1 MKRIFTTLLFAII
14 TIIATSLCAQQQISL
29 PYIAKE
35 GMPGKIENSVTRQ
48 YVWESPQYLLDTT
61 VRGIR
66 LTFLESD
73 YLQLHNGYCMVALSE
88 LHFFDANGIEIIY
101 DIGNIEC
108 NSIESTEGYLEALYD
123 NDYTTYYHSVWK
135 DALIDNDSEVYID
148 VDFQRGVS
156 AFCFSYRTRNHNIYP
171 TAIAIT
177 ATGTAYDA
185 DTATGDNSSNSGN
198 SGDNSQ
204 DFDEEFDGDID
215 YTPVD
220 VYNTECLFVTL
231 ADGGIDAYPLESM
244 SGDYT
249 TSGGTLSIP
258 LKSGGTIEYKQG
270 TYSQYGTDVPQLPY
284 MTSYKFNNKYNANL
298 NVDIE
303 AENVTEN
310 MSFDVNAIGKSLTA
324 SFQLSDNRAVA
335 YVGKK
340 QQVSKET
347 RNRFDAPVK
356 YAVTYPGYNVIKN
369 VKVQDEKW
377 EYGEDAVSEI
387 VLTEDMLYT
396 NKPSE
401 VGDHLRNMLDGNPST
416 VFHTVYGSSYDAS
429 VMPYITITLDS
440 PVEIVKFYYMSR
452 TTGDYNPKQL
462 NLYACNDNSSW
473 ELVRSFSSAD
483 GELPLEPAGAEY
495 TSPAIELGG
504 SYRYLKLEQT
514 ASEHRNNHMV
524 FAEFRM
530 YNVVPGNGEAVK
542 VQDAV
547 YRNVKIPF
555 GRIYTI
561 NTNWHSDNGSV
572 PRIDIDIENG
582 LSVTSKEYYLNAN
595 FRITG
600 YGMYDDFV
608 DSVQIKGRGNTTW
621 GYSKKPYR
629 LKFDEKVKPFGLTK
643 GKSWVL
649 LANAQSGAMM
659 ANAVAMKVGQ
669 LADVPYANHII
680 PVELYINGEYKGNYM
695 FTEHVGFS
703 NNSVDIDEDLGLG
716 YMLELDSYYDED
728 YRFRSTYYNLPVN
741 VKEPD
746 LLDYDTQTANEKF
759 SIIKDD
765 FNELDALLYT
775 GGDISSKID
784 LDAAA
789 RFMLVNELV
798 MNQELGHPKSTYLWR
813 EDVSSDES
821 KIILGP
827 LWDFDW
833 AFGYEGSGQYFYKD
847 YKSDYF
853 SNGMPS
859 GSGKSFFRQLMLDK
873 EFQRHYYKVW
883 KEFNDNGRIKEVVEY
898 INDYY
903 QFAKS
908 SFEHNATVWG
918 DGKTY
923 GQKIEQMQTWMQSR
937 FEHIFA
943 NLTEYDITDLVYTL
957 SGDID
962 CNNILTVHDVAIL
975 ADYILGKSDPAF
987 NGIKADTDNNG
998 SIDGDDLINTAS
1010 AVLSSEEIDPSYV
1023 YNRPAAKASIYAPS
1037 FRMEVSDNVVLPI
1050 MYTATDGYNYKAIQ
1064 MDVKVPLGMLL
1075 TDAVPGSAVEGKEF
1089 YYLQTG
1095 ENTYRILVY
1104 STDGS
1109 NFVSGEVAANLSLYT
1124 EEAIPDEECR
1134 IELINILAV
1143 NSGNIE
1149 QRINETTVEF
1159 SFGEAPASCYNLVY
1173 IVDGDVYK
1181 SFSVAYGA
1189 TIEPIE
1195 EPVKEGHTFSGW
1207 SEIPAT
1213 MPAHDVTVTGSF
1225 SVNSYK
1231 VTFVIDGDVFDTKTV
1246 EYGAKITAPNPPV
1259 KEGHTFSGW
1268 SEIPATM
1275 PAHDVT
1281 VTGSFSVNSYTI
1293 TYIVDGEVY
1302 ETQSFVYGAAVE
1314 PLDEPVKEGHTF
1326 SGWSEIP
1333 ATMPAHDVTVTGLF
1347 SVNSYKVTFVIDG
1360 EVFDTKTVKYGAEIT
1375 LPNPPEK
1382 SGYIFSGWSGV
1393 PDTMPA
1399 EDIVI
1404 TGSYIVDTTGID
1416 SVDIDLENDEVY
1428 NLKGQR
1434 ITDSRNLTRGIYI
1447 VNGKKVFIK

>member
-1 MKRIFTTLLFAII
+1 
-14 TIIATSLCAQQQISL
+14 
-29 PYIAKE
+29 
-35 GMPGKIENSVTRQ
+35 
-48 YVWESPQYLLDTT
+48 
-61 VRGIR
+61 
-66 LTFLESD
+66 
-73 YLQLHNGYCMVALSE
+73 
-88 LHFFDANGIEIIY
+88 
-101 DIGNIEC
+101 
-108 NSIESTEGYLEALYD
+108 
-123 NDYTTYYHSVWK
+123 
-135 DALIDNDSEVYID
+135 
-148 VDFQRGVS
+148 
-156 AFCFSYRTRNHNIYP
+156 
-171 TAIAIT
+171 
-177 ATGTAYDA
+177 
-185 DTATGDNSSNSGN
+185 
-198 SGDNSQ
+198 
-204 DFDEEFDGDID
+204 
-215 YTPVD
+215 
-220 VYNTECLFVTL
+220 
-231 ADGGIDAYPLESM
+231 
-244 SGDYT
+244 
-249 TSGGTLSIP
+249 
-258 LKSGGTIEYKQG
+258 
-270 TYSQYGTDVPQLPY
+270 
-284 MTSYKFNNKYNANL
+284 
-298 NVDIE
+298 
-303 AENVTEN
+303 
-310 MSFDVNAIGKSLTA
+310 
-324 SFQLSDNRAVA
+324 
-335 YVGKK
+335 
-340 QQVSKET
+340 
-347 RNRFDAPVK
+347 
-356 YAVTYPGYNVIKN
+356 
-369 VKVQDEKW
+369 
-377 EYGEDAVSEI
+377 
-387 VLTEDMLYT
+387 
-396 NKPSE
+396 
-401 VGDHLRNMLDGNPST
+401 
-416 VFHTVYGSSYDAS
+416 
-429 VMPYITITLDS
+429 
-440 PVEIVKFYYMSR
+440 
-452 TTGDYNPKQL
+452 
-462 NLYACNDNSSW
+462 
-473 ELVRSFSSAD
+473 
-483 GELPLEPAGAEY
+483 
-495 TSPAIELGG
+495 
-504 SYRYLKLEQT
+504 
-514 ASEHRNNHMV
+514 
-524 FAEFRM
+524 
-530 YNVVPGNGEAVK
+530 
-542 VQDAV
+542 
-547 YRNVKIPF
+547 
-555 GRIYTI
+555 
-561 NTNWHSDNGSV
+561 
-572 PRIDIDIENG
+572 
-582 LSVTSKEYYLNAN
+582 
-595 FRITG
+595 
-600 YGMYDDFV
+600 
-608 DSVQIKGRGNTTW
+608 
-621 GYSKKPYR
+621 
-629 LKFDEKVKPFGLTK
+629 
-643 GKSWVL
+643 
-649 LANAQSGAMM
+649 
-659 ANAVAMKVGQ
+659 
-669 LADVPYANHII
+669 
-680 PVELYINGEYKGNYM
+680 M

-703 NNSVDIDEDLGLG
+703 NNSVDVDDDLGLG

-746 LLDYDTQTANEKF
+746 LSDYDTQTANEKF
-759 SIIKDD
+759 GIIKDD

-813 EDVSSDES
+813 EDVTSDES

-908 SFEHNATVWG
+908 SLEHNATVWS

-957 SGDID
+957 LGDID

-987 NGIKADTDNNG
+987 NSIKADTDNNG

-1010 AVLSSEEIDPSYV
+1010 AVLSTEEIDPSYV
-1023 YNRPAAKASIYAPS
+1023 YNRPAAKASIYASS
-1037 FRMEVSDNVVLPI
+1037 FKMEVGNNVMLPI
-1050 MYTATDGYNYKAIQ
+1050 MYTATEGSSYKAMQ

-1075 TDAVPGSAVEGKEF
+1075 TDAAPGGAVEGKEF

-1095 ENTYRILVY
+1095 EDTYRILVY

-1143 NSGNIE
+1143 NSANIE
-1149 QRINETTVEF
+1149 QRINETAVEF
-1159 SFGEAPASCYNLVY
+1159 GFGEAPASCYNLVY

-1447 VNGKKVFIK
+1447 VNGKKVLIK

>member
-1 MKRIFTTLLFAII
+1 M
-14 TIIATSLCAQQQISL
+14 
-29 PYIAKE
+29 
-35 GMPGKIENSVTRQ
+35 
-48 YVWESPQYLLDTT
+48 
-61 VRGIR
+61 
-66 LTFLESD
+66 
-73 YLQLHNGYCMVALSE
+73 
-88 LHFFDANGIEIIY
+88 
-101 DIGNIEC
+101 
-108 NSIESTEGYLEALYD
+108 
-123 NDYTTYYHSVWK
+123 
-135 DALIDNDSEVYID
+135 
-148 VDFQRGVS
+148 
-156 AFCFSYRTRNHNIYP
+156 
-171 TAIAIT
+171 
-177 ATGTAYDA
+177 
-185 DTATGDNSSNSGN
+185 
-198 SGDNSQ
+198 
-204 DFDEEFDGDID
+204 
-215 YTPVD
+215 
-220 VYNTECLFVTL
+220 
-231 ADGGIDAYPLESM
+231 
-244 SGDYT
+244 
-249 TSGGTLSIP
+249 
-258 LKSGGTIEYKQG
+258 
-270 TYSQYGTDVPQLPY
+270 
-284 MTSYKFNNKYNANL
+284 
-298 NVDIE
+298 
-303 AENVTEN
+303 
-310 MSFDVNAIGKSLTA
+310 
-324 SFQLSDNRAVA
+324 
-335 YVGKK
+335 
-340 QQVSKET
+340 SKET

>member
-101 DIGNIEC
+101 GIGNIEC

-135 DALIDNDSEVYID
+135 DALVDNDSEVYVD

-156 AFCFSYRTRNHNIYP
+156 AFSFSYRTRNHNIYP

-185 DTATGDNSSNSGN
+185 DTATGDNSGNSGN

-356 YAVTYPGYNVIKN
+356 YAVTYPGYNVMKN

-377 EYGEDAVSEI
+377 EYGEDAVTEI
-387 VLTEDMLYT
+387 SLTEDMLYT

-401 VGDHLRNMLDGNPST
+401 TGDYLKNMLDGNPST
-416 VFHTVYGSSYDAS
+416 IFHTVYGSSYDAS

-452 TTGDYNPKQL
+452 TMGDYNPKQL

-473 ELVRSFSSAD
+473 KLVRSFSSTD
-483 GELPLEPAGAEY
+483 GELPLETGAEY

-524 FAEFRM
+524 FAEFRL

-547 YRNVKIPF
+547 YRNVRIPF

-582 LSVTSKEYYLNAN
+582 LSVTSKEYYLSAN

-608 DSVQIKGRGNTTW
+608 DSVQIKGRGNSTW
-621 GYSKKPYR
+621 SYSKKPYR
-629 LKFDEKVKPFGLTK
+629 LKFDKKVKPFGLTK

-649 LANAQSGAMM
+649 LANAQTGAMM
-659 ANAVAMKVGQ
+659 ANAVAMKIGQ

-703 NNSVDIDEDLGLG
+703 NNSVDVDDDLGLG

-746 LLDYDTQTANEKF
+746 LSDYDTQTANEKF
-759 SIIKDD
+759 GIIKDD

-813 EDVSSDES
+813 EDVTSDES

-908 SFEHNATVWG
+908 SLEHNATVWS

-957 SGDID
+957 LGDID

-987 NGIKADTDNNG
+987 NSIKADTDNNG

-1010 AVLSSEEIDPSYV
+1010 AVLSTEEIDPSYV
-1023 YNRPAAKASIYAPS
+1023 YNRPAAKASIYASS
-1037 FRMEVSDNVVLPI
+1037 FKMEVGNNVMLPI
-1050 MYTATDGYNYKAIQ
+1050 MYTATEGSSYKAMQ

-1075 TDAVPGSAVEGKEF
+1075 TDAAPGGAVEGKEF

-1095 ENTYRILVY
+1095 EDTYRILVY

-1143 NSGNIE
+1143 NSANIE
-1149 QRINETTVEF
+1149 QRINETAVEF
-1159 SFGEAPASCYNLVY
+1159 GFGEAPASCYNLVY

-1404 TGSYIVDTTGID
+1404 TGRYIVDTTGID

-1447 VNGKKVFIK
+1447 VNGKKVLIK